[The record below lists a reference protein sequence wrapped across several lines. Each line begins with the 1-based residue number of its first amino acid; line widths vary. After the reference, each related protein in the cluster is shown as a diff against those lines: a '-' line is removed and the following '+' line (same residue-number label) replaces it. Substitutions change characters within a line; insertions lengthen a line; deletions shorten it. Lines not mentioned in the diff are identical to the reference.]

1 MNEGVWSLYYFL
13 LFLCLMYMWRPT
25 ENSAAYAH
33 HSELATDVQDEEEE
47 YGLPCVSPTEKWAYR
62 PTYHASVHSI

>member
-13 LFLCLMYMWRPT
+13 LFLCLMCMWRPT

-33 HSELATDVQDEEEE
+33 HSELATDIQEGEEEE
-47 YGLPCVSPTEKWAYR
+47 YGLPQNKLVAAWER
-62 PTYHASVHSI
+62 HEV

>member
-33 HSELATDVQDEEEE
+33 HSELATDIPHWGDMK
-47 YGLPCVSPTEKWAYR
+47 CRR
-62 PTYHASVHSI
+62 PERRERSW